1 MGGRI
6 LVIRGGAIGDFV
18 LTLPALALLRNHL
31 PDAEVEI
38 LGYPHIAVLAEGR
51 HYASRV
57 RNIEYGAL
65 AGFFARNGT
74 LDVGLCAYFR
84 GFSQVISYLYDP
96 DGIFE
101 TNLRSS
107 GVEHYLAAYAKPRCR
122 HAALEWAAPLE
133 KLALYLEDPAACLHP
148 SAEDLAEARRWL
160 GSLPGGGKRLALHP
174 GSGSPSKN
182 WAREGWS
189 RVGRRFWEESP
200 GGEIVLVGGEADEGV
215 LSFLEAEWE
224 GMRFQVAR
232 QLKLP
237 LLAAVLAE
245 CGRYV
250 GHDSGVSHIAAA
262 VGARCVLLFGPT
274 DPLLWAPLNR
284 GVTVLRAP
292 EGEWA
297 RLGMLT
303 VWDGIRGLWEE
314 GWA

>member
-1 MGGRI
+1 M
-6 LVIRGGAIGDFV
+6 
-18 LTLPALALLRNHL
+18 
-31 PDAEVEI
+31 
-38 LGYPHIAVLAEGR
+38 
-51 HYASRV
+51 
-57 RNIEYGAL
+57 
-65 AGFFARNGT
+65 
-74 LDVGLCAYFR
+74 
-84 GFSQVISYLYDP
+84 
-96 DGIFE
+96 
-101 TNLRSS
+101 
-107 GVEHYLAAYAKPRCR
+107 
-122 HAALEWAAPLE
+122 
-133 KLALYLEDPAACLHP
+133 
-148 SAEDLAEARRWL
+148 
-160 GSLPGGGKRLALHP
+160 
-174 GSGSPSKN
+174 
-182 WAREGWS
+182 
-189 RVGRRFWEESP
+189 
-200 GGEIVLVGGEADEGV
+200 
-215 LSFLEAEWE
+215 EAEWE